1 MGRFS
6 FESVSHRSKAKHKIL
21 FNLRPH
27 SNPNFS
33 QGQFHSL
40 DYLRMFQ
47 LLWLFKTFLLLLVL
61 LRTDTE
67 CYSKSHREYKT
78 FKAPSGFIN
87 PFLIFLIFLIFLKQ
101 YLCSENEDFIKIIT
115 ERIRMLDLIV
125 ACFALC
131 ICKLHHYHR
140 LQ

>member
-6 FESVSHRSKAKHKIL
+6 FESDSRMSKAKHKIL

-61 LRTDTE
+61 LTTNTE
-67 CYSKSHREYKT
+67 RYSKSHREYKT

-87 PFLIFLIFLIFLKQ
+87 PFLIFLIFLKQ
-101 YLCSENEDFIKIIT
+101 YLCSENEDFIQIIT
-115 ERIRMLDLIV
+115 ECIRMLDLIV

-131 ICKLHHYHR
+131 ICKVHHYHR